1 MFSVP
6 FLSTVNPIYNKASFD
21 FKQEPVS
28 GKKQSDGITSLT
40 ENPSVINADLLRQKI
55 IKKRLSLLKPIKSEK
70 DFKKVFE
77 NIITFLLYSFDN
89 ECENEDKIQLK
100 TVEKF
105 FGLEPINISDSEY
118 LDFDGYEDID
128 FNLKGLVAYCGSADI
143 SRQINCWLTAR
154 KDSNPPQITD
164 DQMADIIRAFE
175 YSLRQLDKKYGKI
188 KGMVYRAGYFNPIT
202 DKQYYSASDYISCA
216 LDHSYRKEPSKG
228 VPYSIIRIKNGHD
241 IYDFQKDTA
250 TEVSSVF
257 ALREREILID
267 RKSTFRLVPK
277 KEYTKQ
283 EHEDIRN
290 IIYQTID
297 CDIKDLPP
305 KRKAEITKNI
315 SVWEEI

>member
-21 FKQEPVS
+21 FKQKPVS

-89 ECENEDKIQLK
+89 ECENEDRIQLK
-100 TVEKF
+100 TVKKF

-175 YSLRQLDKKYGKI
+175 YSLRQLDNTLLLKLGLSSLNSLKCFLPKN
-188 KGMVYRAGYFNPIT
+188 R
-202 DKQYYSASDYISCA
+202 S
-216 LDHSYRKEPSKG
+216 L
-228 VPYSIIRIKNGHD
+228 IICRLHFLFIR
-241 IYDFQKDTA
+241 FR
-250 TEVSSVF
+250 V
-257 ALREREILID
+257 L
-267 RKSTFRLVPK
+267 STG
-277 KEYTKQ
+277 
-283 EHEDIRN
+283 
-290 IIYQTID
+290 QTIFLLS
-297 CDIKDLPP
+297 IF
-305 KRKAEITKNI
+305 KN
-315 SVWEEI
+315 